1 MPSFR
6 KSILL
11 SIGAITSPLTSAF
24 LIPLTTTTTPR
35 SFNQRLHFYLPE
47 DGGYGGEMNG
57 YPGGPHPMEQHSQYG
72 PPQPDF
78 ETMVYGP
85 AVGCANNPGMCDIDE
100 LMGLARGKM
109 MIKCSVC
116 ACVC

>member
-1 MPSFR
+1 
-6 KSILL
+6 
-11 SIGAITSPLTSAF
+11 
-24 LIPLTTTTTPR
+24 
-35 SFNQRLHFYLPE
+35 
-47 DGGYGGEMNG
+47 
-57 YPGGPHPMEQHSQYG
+57 MEQHSQYG

-109 MIKCSVC
+109 MIKWCLRLFVLMSILIGMKMHHVMMIC
-116 ACVC
+116 VIICDAVVCVC

>member
-1 MPSFR
+1 MSSFS

-11 SIGAITSPLTSAF
+11 SIGAMTSPLTSAF
-24 LIPLTTTTTPR
+24 LTPLTTTTTTPR

-72 PPQPDF
+72 PPPEPDF

-100 LMGLARGKM
+100 LMGLARGK
-109 MIKCSVC
+109 IDNTLHVLDP
-116 ACVC
+116 